1 MIDTI
6 YLEESVRRLPRA
18 QALLRRFPS
27 ATVIGCDRYGEVFNP
42 AAQSFR
48 LQKRRP
54 ALILARKDGK
64 LVLDAPPGFGIGDAH
79 NFYFS
84 HMLNC
89 LYDCRYC
96 FLQGMFRSAH
106 YVLFVNFED
115 FKRAIDDAIEAVGGE
130 RCTFFSGYD
139 CDSLAMESLSG
150 FAADFVPFF
159 AARPSALLELRTKS
173 VATRALQL
181 QQPAPNIVVAFS
193 LTPTRAAAAVEHGAP
208 GVVARI
214 GAMRELAE
222 SGWSIGIRLDP
233 LLWYE
238 GWEHG
243 YAELIDLL
251 AASIPERSLHSV
263 SIGPLRFPRMMFHRI
278 AAMYPT
284 EPLLAGPLQ
293 RRGNLASYGKDREA
307 VLSDTVL
314 HRLRLAF
321 PSVDVFSCSSAA
333 T

>member
-1 MIDTI
+1 MIETI
-6 YLEESVRRLPRA
+6 YVEESVRREPRA
-18 QALLRRFPS
+18 RAVLQRFPS
-27 ATVIGCDRYGEVFNP
+27 ATVVGCDRYGEVFNP
-42 AAQSFR
+42 GAQSFR

-54 ALILARKDGK
+54 SLILARKEGK
-64 LVLDAPPGFGIGDAH
+64 LVLDAPPGFGIGDER

-115 FKRAIDDAIEAVGGE
+115 FKDAIDATIEAADGE
-130 RCTFFSGYD
+130 RCAFFSGYD

-159 AARPSALLELRTKS
+159 SARPSALLELRTKS
-173 VATRALQL
+173 VATRALR
-181 QQPAPNIVVAFS
+181 QQPPAPNIVVAFS
-193 LTPTRAAAAVEHGAP
+193 LTPAPAAEAAEHGAP
-208 GVVARI
+208 AVAARI
-214 GAMRELAE
+214 GAMRELADA
-222 SGWSIGIRLDP
+222 GWLLGIRLDP

-238 GWEHG
+238 GWEQG
-243 YAELIDLL
+243 YAELIELL
-251 AASIPERSLHSV
+251 AASIPARSLHSV

-293 RRGNLASYGKDREA
+293 RRGNLASYGDERESA
-307 VLSDTVL
+307 LSDTVL
-314 HRLRLAF
+314 RLLRRAF
-321 PSVDVFSCSSAA
+321 PAVDVFSCSSAA